1 MKLDDIR
8 VAPKLWGTIMGLL
21 IVMLAAAAFTQN
33 RASVAML
40 TALEQVQENEAAI
53 ARALRW
59 QGLTEVVIE
68 RTTAALNVQDEAASK
83 ILGERSAANSANIT
97 ELQQAVRESLV
108 TESDKQAYEKVAQAR
123 TDAVT
128 LLKRVPE
135 IKASGDSAAMLQFTQ
150 EQFTPAANQLL
161 SALNEFVK
169 LQEKDRDEAVELMHE
184 ARRKVAIMGLI
195 AAAFLL
201 AVAVSLTLIL
211 IRSIVHPLQQTIAVA
226 KDAAF
231 CFIYPANLDVLRALG
246 ADLVF
251 FSPLADEPLPPCD
264 QLVIHCRDM
273 RRRSAEGRESEPC
286 EHGGQPSTAGPGSH
300 RQAATP
306 GH

>member
-123 TDAVT
+123 TDALT

-135 IKASGDSAAMLQFTQ
+135 IKASG
-150 EQFTPAANQLL
+150 EW
-161 SALNEFVK
+161 
-169 LQEKDRDEAVELMHE
+169 
-184 ARRKVAIMGLI
+184 
-195 AAAFLL
+195 
-201 AVAVSLTLIL
+201 
-211 IRSIVHPLQQTIAVA
+211 
-226 KDAAF
+226 
-231 CFIYPANLDVLRALG
+231 
-246 ADLVF
+246 LV
-251 FSPLADEPLPPCD
+251 
-264 QLVIHCRDM
+264 
-273 RRRSAEGRESEPC
+273 
-286 EHGGQPSTAGPGSH
+286 QPKH
-300 RQAATP
+300 
-306 GH
+306 

>member
-83 ILGERSAANSANIT
+83 ILGERSAANLANIT

-108 TESDKQAYEKVAQAR
+108 TESDKQAYEKVAKAR
-123 TDAVT
+123 KQKVHDAM
-128 LLKRVPE
+128 RAQVP
-135 IKASGDSAAMLQFTQ
+135 
-150 EQFTPAANQLL
+150 
-161 SALNEFVK
+161 
-169 LQEKDRDEAVELMHE
+169 
-184 ARRKVAIMGLI
+184 
-195 AAAFLL
+195 
-201 AVAVSLTLIL
+201 VAV
-211 IRSIVHPLQQTIAVA
+211 HPMV
-226 KDAAF
+226 K
-231 CFIYPANLDVLRALG
+231 R
-246 ADLVF
+246 
-251 FSPLADEPLPPCD
+251 
-264 QLVIHCRDM
+264 
-273 RRRSAEGRESEPC
+273 
-286 EHGGQPSTAGPGSH
+286 
-300 RQAATP
+300 
-306 GH
+306 